1 MRLTPKTVKKFKTLM
16 FEDKRE
22 YNWIMPIIGALQTH
36 SQSSSEPFSINN
48 TVIYTRKKDMRIANQ
63 DSRGE
68 IYKLKMLSLIRS
80 YHNEKS

>member
-36 SQSSSEPFSINN
+36 SQSSSEHFSIDN
-48 TVIYTRKKDMRIANQ
+48 TVIYTRKKDIRIANQ
-63 DSRGE
+63 DSRVE
-68 IYKLKMLSLIRS
+68 IHKLKMLSLIRS